1 MNQVN
6 KILIVSFSYF
16 LFANKTLANVLSSQ
30 NGNFAKLTFNNKDY
44 CFEVS
49 ENSIKPIKNLGSC
62 KNLEA
67 LYATNNESICL
78 ESTSIDCNPVVANGD
93 SYEWG
98 NSGSITFYE
107 SISNLQSGKPT
118 TSQSTNN
125 LAKLSTVTSN
135 SSGDMSGEELYKKAK
150 EYFDN
155 KEYQLA
161 YDFARRSADKNYKG
175 GYFGLGLAYEKGY
188 GVVEK
193 NIPRAIRMYQKA
205 ADLGHVGARGQVK
218 RLTKKDSD
226 NSISSIKQ
234 GVWKNGQY
242 KCTGNYINFDSVDSY
257 WENITVSGSKVT
269 VPKFGEYRFVVNHNK
284 ADWYLMPGKEKE
296 GRYNF
301 VKVMTNNN
309 NPSRSVTFSIKK
321 GGHTLQMQG
330 QCSRK

>member
-1 MNQVN
+1 MNSVN
-6 KILIVSFSYF
+6 KILIVSLSYF
-16 LFANKTLANVLSSQ
+16 LFANITLANVLSSQ

-44 CFEVS
+44 CFKVS

-62 KNLEA
+62 ENLEA
-67 LYATNNESICL
+67 LYATNNGSICL

-125 LAKLSTVTSN
+125 LAKSSTVTSN
-135 SSGDMSGEELYKKAK
+135 SSEDMSGEELYKKAK

-205 ADLGHVGARGQVK
+205 ADLGHVAARGKVK
-218 RLTKKDSD
+218 RLSKKST
-226 NSISSIKQ
+226 NS
-234 GVWKNGQY
+234 N
-242 KCTGNYINFDSVDSY
+242 
-257 WENITVSGSKVT
+257 SGSKVKDTRYSCTGNMFKFGGVGTSTNDSESYWEYLEVKNNVMT
-269 VPKFGEYRFVVNHNK
+269 VPKFGTYRFV
-284 ADWYLMPGKEKE
+284 GKKGKRTRWQRIDGIDDKKNWAEIDLGDKRSLITKKDDYMTIQFQ
-296 GRYNF
+296 GRC
-301 VKVMTNNN
+301 
-309 NPSRSVTFSIKK
+309 SIKN
-321 GGHTLQMQG
+321 
-330 QCSRK
+330 

>member
-1 MNQVN
+1 MNPLN

-16 LFANKTLANVLSSQ
+16 LIANTTLANVLSSQ

-44 CFEVS
+44 CFKVS

-62 KNLEA
+62 ENLEA
-67 LYATNNESICL
+67 LYATNNGAICL
-78 ESTSIDCNPVVANGD
+78 ESTSIDCNSVVANGER
-93 SYEWG
+93 YKWG

-118 TSQSTNN
+118 TNQSTNIS
-125 LAKLSTVTSN
+125 AKSSTVASN
-135 SSGDMSGEELYKKAK
+135 SSGEMSGEELYKKAK

-205 ADLGHVGARGQVK
+205 ADLGHVAARGKVK
-218 RLTKKDSD
+218 RLSKKST
-226 NSISSIKQ
+226 NS
-234 GVWKNGQY
+234 G
-242 KCTGNYINFDSVDSY
+242 
-257 WENITVSGSKVT
+257 SGSKVNDTRYSCTGTMWDFGPNNFTNSSEEYWEYPEVKNGVLT
-269 VPKFGEYRFVVNHNK
+269 VPKFGTFTLR
-284 ADWYLMPGKEKE
+284 GKKD
-296 GRYNF
+296 
-301 VKVMTNNN
+301 
-309 NPSRSVTFSIKK
+309 KK
-321 GGHTLQMQG
+321 IFWKRIGLN
-330 QCSRK
+330 SARDS

>member
-1 MNQVN
+1 MNPVN

-16 LFANKTLANVLSSQ
+16 LIANTTLANVLSSQ

-44 CFEVS
+44 CFKVS

-62 KNLEA
+62 ENLEA
-67 LYATNNESICL
+67 LYATNNGAICL
-78 ESTSIDCNPVVANGD
+78 ESTSIDCNSVVANGER
-93 SYEWG
+93 YKWG

-118 TSQSTNN
+118 TNQSTNIS
-125 LAKLSTVTSN
+125 AKSSTVASN
-135 SSGDMSGEELYKKAK
+135 SSGEMSGEELYKKAK

-205 ADLGHVGARGQVK
+205 ADLGHVAARGKVK
-218 RLTKKDSD
+218 RLSKKST
-226 NSISSIKQ
+226 NSS
-234 GVWKNGQY
+234 
-242 KCTGNYINFDSVDSY
+242 
-257 WENITVSGSKVT
+257 SGSKVNDIRYSCTGTLWDFGASGSSNSSESYWEYPEVKNGVLT
-269 VPKFGEYRFVVNHNK
+269 VPKFGTYTLR
-284 ADWYLMPGKEKE
+284 GKKDKKIFWNRTE
-296 GRYNF
+296 GEDKKYNWAQIDLGDGESLITKKDGYSIF
-301 VKVMTNNN
+301 QFKG
-309 NPSRSVTFSIKK
+309 RCSIKN
-321 GGHTLQMQG
+321 
-330 QCSRK
+330 